1 MGYRRVTT
9 EETKSSVSLSSRAL
23 HEARILIV
31 CDDDSIT
38 ERLSIV
44 FQEASLV
51 PECAK
56 SITAG
61 CESARSGRF
70 QVVVTTPVL
79 SDGSWRRLV
88 DIANHYDLGFGVV
101 LVART
106 FDLTQWAEALEA
118 GAFDVLDA
126 LHELPKAA
134 EVAKRALWAAYLKG
148 AGPDPQAASPQ
159 RASLVTAA
167 GA

>member
-1 MGYRRVTT
+1 MGCKTRTRKATDNASPSDWTSLRVPD
-9 EETKSSVSLSSRAL
+9 EP
-23 HEARILIV
+23 RILIV

-38 ERLSIV
+38 ERLQNA
-44 FQEASLV
+44 FREAGFIS
-51 PECAK
+51 ECAK

-70 QVVVTTPVL
+70 HVVVTAPVL

-88 DIANHYDLGFGVV
+88 DIADHYDLGFVVV
-101 LVART
+101 LVARV
-106 FDLTQWAEALEA
+106 FDFNQWGEALQD

-134 EVAKRALWAAYLKG
+134 EAAKRALWAAYLKG
-148 AGPDPQAASPQ
+148 AGPSPEAVSPSKAA
-159 RASLVTAA
+159 
-167 GA
+167 

>member
-1 MGYRRVTT
+1 MRLKRQTR
-9 EETKSSVSLSSRAL
+9 E
-23 HEARILIV
+23 EARILIV

-44 FQEASLV
+44 FREAGFIS
-51 PECAK
+51 ECAK

-79 SDGSWRRLV
+79 GDGSWRRLV
-88 DIANHYDLGFGVV
+88 EVAHHYDLGFEVI
-101 LVART
+101 LLART
-106 FDLTQWAEALEA
+106 FELSQWAEALGE

-126 LHELPKAA
+126 LHELPQAA
-134 EVAKRALWAAYLKG
+134 GVAKRALEASL
-148 AGPDPQAASPQ
+148 PQAHS
-159 RASLVTAA
+159 AA
-167 GA
+167 P